1 MNQQDYRNELNELI
15 VLRTITQVYSQ
26 VASFWM
32 KQTADTVIKSRD
44 YLAEMNQVFIT
55 VFSSYTE
62 QLHKLARSKSLFKK
76 GKITFLAHNGK
87 KVAVFMAANSGF
99 YGDIL
104 KRTFDL
110 FIADVR
116 EKGYEVT
123 IVGKQ
128 GVPLFLSEEPNRP
141 YTFFELSDEHID
153 QNQVVDL
160 VHHLVQYDEIRIYHG
175 KFINFLTQEPT
186 IFLIPSDP
194 YPNLKPDEKKKHFLF
209 EPSIESILMFFEK
222 QIFTSIFEQTIR
234 ESQLAKF
241 GSRLQVMDRSGE
253 NIRNGIHRLQEK
265 HLRFIHQESNKK
277 QLARYS
283 SMSLWSN

>member
-1 MNQQDYRNELNELI
+1 MNQQEYQNELGELH

-32 KQTADTVIKSRD
+32 KRTADTVIRSRD
-44 YLAEMNQVFIT
+44 YLAEMNEVFIT
-55 VFSSYTE
+55 VFSAYT
-62 QLHKLARSKSLFKK
+62 QKLHKLAKSNSFFSK

-104 KRTFDL
+104 KKTFDL
-110 FIADVR
+110 FLKEVR
-116 EKGYEVT
+116 ENDYEVT

-128 GVPLFLSEEPNRP
+128 GVPIFLSEEPNRP
-141 YTFFELSDEHID
+141 YTFFDLSDDHVD

-160 VHHLVQYDEIRIYHG
+160 VHHLVQYDDIRIYHG
-175 KFINFLTQEPT
+175 KFINFLTQEPVV
-186 IFLIPSDP
+186 FEIPADP
-194 YPNLKPDEKKKHFLF
+194 YPTLKESDKKKHFLF
-209 EPSIESILMFFEK
+209 EPTLETILIFFEK

-253 NIRNGIHRLQEK
+253 NIKENIRKLHEK
-265 HLRFIHQESNKK
+265 HLRFVHQQANKK
-277 QLARYS
+277 QLARYA
-283 SMSLWSN
+283 SMGMWST

>member
-1 MNQQDYRNELNELI
+1 MNKQDYKNELNELT

-32 KQTADTVIKSRD
+32 KRTADSVIKSRD

-62 QLHKLARSKSLFKK
+62 QLHRIARRKSLFSK

-104 KRTFDL
+104 KKTFDL
-110 FIADVR
+110 FLNEVR
-116 EKGYEVT
+116 INNYEVT
-123 IVGKQ
+123 IVGRQ
-128 GVPLFLSEEPNRP
+128 GVSLFLSEEPTRP
-141 YTFFELSDEHID
+141 YTFFELSDERID
-153 QNQVVDL
+153 QNQLVDL

-175 KFINFLTQEPT
+175 KFINFLTQEPVV
-186 IFLIPSDP
+186 FLIPSDP
-194 YPNLKPDEKKKHFLF
+194 YPNLKDGDKKRHFLF
-209 EPSIESILMFFEK
+209 EPTIESILIFFEK

-253 NIRNGIHRLQEK
+253 NIKNGIQRLREK
-265 HLRFIHQESNKK
+265 QLRFVHQEANKK

-283 SMSLWSN
+283 SISLWSN

>member
-1 MNQQDYRNELNELI
+1 MTKQNYNNELNELS

-32 KQTADTVIKSRD
+32 KQTADSVIRSRD
-44 YLAEMNQVFIT
+44 YLAEMNEVFIT
-55 VFSSYTE
+55 VFSSYSDQIRRIAHRNTF
-62 QLHKLARSKSLFKK
+62 FKK

-104 KRTFDL
+104 KKTFDV
-110 FIADVR
+110 FIKDVR
-116 EKGYEVT
+116 ENNYEVT

-128 GVPLFLSEEPNRP
+128 GIPLFLSEEPDRP
-141 YTFFELSDEHID
+141 YTFFDLSDEKID

-160 VHHLVQYDEIRIYHG
+160 VHHLVQYDDIRIYHG
-175 KFINFLTQEPT
+175 KFINFLSQEPT
-186 IFLIPSDP
+186 VFLIPSDP
-194 YPNLKPDEKKKHFLF
+194 YPNLKEGERRDHYLF
-209 EPSIESILMFFEK
+209 EPNIETILMFFEK
-222 QIFTSIFEQTIR
+222 QIFTSVFEQTIR

-253 NIRNGIHRLQEK
+253 NIKVSIQKLKEK
-265 HLRFIHQESNKK
+265 NLRFIHQEANKK
-277 QLARYS
+277 QLTRYA
-283 SMSLWSN
+283 SMALWST

>member
-1 MNQQDYRNELNELI
+1 MNQQSYKNELNELN
-15 VLRTITQVYSQ
+15 VLRIITQVYSQ
-26 VASFWM
+26 VASYWM
-32 KQTADTVIKSRD
+32 KRTADSVISSRD
-44 YLAEMNQVFIT
+44 YLAEMNT
-55 VFSSYTE
+55 VFLTAFASYAE
-62 QLHKLARSKSLFKK
+62 ELHRLSQSRKFFKK

-104 KRTFDL
+104 KKTFDL
-110 FIADVR
+110 FMKEVR
-116 EKGYEVT
+116 ENNYEVT

-128 GVPLFLSEEPNRP
+128 GVALFLSEEPNHP
-141 YTFFELSDEHID
+141 YTFFDLSDERID

-160 VHHLVQYDEIRIYHG
+160 VRHLVQYDEIRIYHG

-186 IFLIPSDP
+186 VFLIPSDP
-194 YPNLKPDEKKKHFLF
+194 YPNLKEGEKKQKFLF
-209 EPSIESILMFFEK
+209 EPNIESILVFFEK

-253 NIRNGIHRLQEK
+253 NIKGRIHHLQED
-265 HLRFIHQESNKK
+265 HLRYIHQEANKK

-283 SMSLWSN
+283 SMALWSK